1 MDERKGLILN
11 TIIMEHIK
19 TGAPV
24 GSGVLV
30 EKYELNV
37 SAATVRNE
45 MMALE
50 EEGYIIQPHT
60 SAGRVPTEKAY
71 HLFLESLGNKK
82 INKNDESDLT
92 KVLDSKDEANFR
104 ETAKK
109 LADLTGT
116 AVFWAFHR
124 YNVYYTGISN
134 LFQQPEFAEISV
146 IYDIS
151 GVIDRIDE
159 IVDGMFDQIDVG
171 THTLIGRENP
181 FGNMF
186 GTIMAKYQLKDKTG
200 IVGLVGPMRMDY
212 SRNLALVEFVNN
224 VINK

>member
-1 MDERKGLILN
+1 MDERKGLILS

-30 EKYELNV
+30 EKYELDV
-37 SAATVRNE
+37 SPATVRND
-45 MMALE
+45 MMVLE
-50 EEGYIIQPHT
+50 EEGYIVQPHT

-71 HLFLESLGNKK
+71 YLFLESLGNKK
-82 INKNDESDLT
+82 INKNDESDL
-92 KVLDSKDEANFR
+92 KVVLDSKDEANFK

-109 LADLTGT
+109 LVDLTGT

-124 YNVYYTGISN
+124 HNVYYTGISN
-134 LFQQPEFAEISV
+134 LFQQPEFAEINV

-159 IVDGMFDQIDVG
+159 IVDGMFDQVDIG
-171 THTLIGRENP
+171 IHTLIGTENP
-181 FGNMF
+181 FGHMF
-186 GTIMAKYQLKDKTG
+186 GTIMAKYRLKGKTG
-200 IVGLVGPMRMDY
+200 IFGIVGPMRMDY
-212 SRNLALVEFVNN
+212 ARNLALTEFINN

>member
-1 MDERKGLILN
+1 MDERKRLILS

-30 EKYELNV
+30 EKYELDV
-37 SAATVRNE
+37 SPATVRND

-71 HLFLESLGNKK
+71 HLFMASLGNKK

-92 KVLDSKDEANFR
+92 KVLNSKDEANFR

-109 LADLTGT
+109 LADLTDT

-134 LFQQPEFAEISV
+134 LFQQPEFAEINV

-181 FGNMF
+181 FGHMF

-212 SRNLALVEFVNN
+212 ARNLALVEFVNN

>member
-11 TIIMEHIK
+11 TIITEHIK

-24 GSGVLV
+24 GSGALV

-37 SAATVRNE
+37 SPATVRND

-71 HLFLESLGNKK
+71 HLFLESLDSKK
-82 INKNDESDLT
+82 INKSDENDLA
-92 KVLDSKDEANFR
+92 VILNSKDEANFR
-104 ETAKK
+104 ETAKR
-109 LADLTGT
+109 LADLTGS

-134 LFQQPEFAEISV
+134 FLQQPEFAQINV
-146 IYDIS
+146 VYDIS

-159 IVDGMFDQIDVG
+159 IVDGMFDQTGVG
-171 THTLIGRENP
+171 IHTLIGAENP
-181 FGNMF
+181 FGHMF
-186 GTIMAKYQLKDKTG
+186 GTIMAKYRLKDNIG
-200 IVGLVGPMRMDY
+200 IFGIVGPMRMDY
-212 SRNLALVEFVNN
+212 ARNLALIKYVNN